1 MKITAAAALV
11 ATAFFV
17 TGAQAQDKVEIGR
30 LECTVEGGIGL
41 IIGSSKDAVCSFYDS
56 KATEP
61 VEVYYGKVN
70 KFGLDIGITDQSV
83 IQWLVL
89 APTTDAYR
97 PGALAGQYV
106 GLSAEATV
114 GVGAGANALVG
125 GSDDSFMLQPVSI
138 QGQTG
143 LNVALGITGFQLR
156 TATQ

>member
-1 MKITAAAALV
+1 MKMLA
-11 ATAFFV
+11 ATAFVAGTLFA
-17 TGAQAQDKVEIGR
+17 TGSLAQDNVEIGR

-41 IIGSSKDAVCSFYDS
+41 IIGSSKDAVCSFYDA
-56 KATEP
+56 KASEP

-70 KFGLDIGITDQSV
+70 KIGLDIGITDKSV

-89 APTTDAYR
+89 APTTDAYE

-106 GLSAEATV
+106 GLSAEATL
-114 GVGAGANALVG
+114 GVGAGANALIG
-125 GSDDSFMLQPVSI
+125 GSNDSFMLQPVSI

-156 TATQ
+156 TTTQ